1 MKRVSKVAA
10 QAKSEGKAKPRG
22 NKENHKPKLLVV
34 GLGFQAAV
42 PHVLY
47 TGGLDVVVTSL
58 YPHVPYDSTIFVRAT
73 AGTKTISFDYKRNVH
88 VNAIPLERQRSPDD
102 RMFRVAEGSQDL
114 VDALDFVSAVAHE
127 RLLPTLHLMEPE
139 TLILH
144 CHDWLTAKAIPIIK
158 QHSDVPA
165 VFSVHMSVPRP
176 PANYLDILKVAEEY
190 GFSADL
196 RSRVHAIDRRLFF
209 EAQGCKEA
217 DVVHCVSNATAE
229 SVIKAYDLPKSKV
242 KVIHNG
248 VDTATYSPP
257 TQKDHKEMEK
267 VIHKYGITKPFIL
280 STGRFVWEKNHKN
293 LLEAFKIFH
302 KSHPDYSLAIM
313 GFDGYTYDELVK
325 IREEMPDKMR
335 HKVVIQ
341 NADMRQDVAMLYK
354 ACDISCSPSLEE
366 AFGIVAL
373 EAMACAKPVVV
384 GDVGG
389 LKEVIKDEINGKA
402 GLRVDAKSVDVLAA
416 GLEKAADN
424 KETWG
429 KNARNY
435 VVRNFSWEK
444 IAKEYVKLYEKL
456 V

>member
-1 MKRVSKVAA
+1 MKRVSKGGAS
-10 QAKSEGKAKPRG
+10 AKSPENVRHRR
-22 NKENHKPKLLVV
+22 NRENHKPKLLVV
-34 GLGFQAAV
+34 GLGFQASV
-42 PHVLY
+42 PNVLY

-58 YPHVPYDSTIFVRAT
+58 YPNVPLDSTIFVRAT
-73 AGTKTISFDYKRNVH
+73 TGTKTISFDYRKNVH
-88 VNAIPLERQRSPDD
+88 VNAVPLERHRSPDD

-127 RLLPTLHLMEPE
+127 RILPTLHLMEPE

-190 GFSADL
+190 GFSPDL

-229 SVIKAYDLPKSKV
+229 SVIKAYDLPKNKV
-242 KVIHNG
+242 KVIYNG
-248 VDTATYSPP
+248 VDTTAYAPP
-257 TQKDHKEMEK
+257 APKEHKEMEK
-267 VIHKYGITKPFIL
+267 VIHKYGITKPYIL

-293 LLEAFKIFH
+293 LMEAFKIFH

-341 NADMRQDVAMLYK
+341 NADLRQDVAMLYK
-354 ACDISCSPSLEE
+354 ASDICCFPSLEE

-389 LKEVIKDEINGKA
+389 LKEVIKDEINGRV
-402 GLRVDAKSVDVLAA
+402 GLRVDAKSTELLAA
-416 GLEKAADN
+416 GLAKAVDN
-424 KETWG
+424 RETWG
-429 KNARNY
+429 RNARNH

-444 IAKEYVKLYEKL
+444 IAKEYVKLYDKL
-456 V
+456 A